1 MEISLAACRSS
12 AAERMRLYRKRRRVG
27 LRWLP
32 IELRETDIDKLIS
45 KGYLDAVMRNEAGA
59 IIQALYDYLDRDA

>member
-1 MEISLAACRSS
+1 MEQQAENRSL

-32 IELRETDIDKLIS
+32 IELGEAEIDKLIR
-45 KGYLDAVMRNEAGA
+45 KGHLKADMRNDAGA
-59 IIQALYDYLDRDA
+59 IITALYDYLDGE

>member
-1 MEISLAACRSS
+1 MEQQAEYRSP

-32 IELRETDIDKLIS
+32 IELSETDIEKLIR
-45 KGYLDAVMRNEAGA
+45 KGHLRADMRNDAAA
-59 IIQALYDYLDRDA
+59 IINALYDYLDRE

>member
-1 MEISLAACRSS
+1 MEQQSEYRSP

-32 IELRETDIDKLIS
+32 IELSESDIEGLIR
-45 KGYLDAVMRNEAGA
+45 KGHLDAVMCNDAGA
-59 IIQALYDYLDRDA
+59 IIQALYDYLDRA